1 LILEVVNNTDDE
13 FDTADIVDGDD
24 VDKNSIGKLI
34 MFEVADEID
43 GDFDTADND
52 DNFGYWYFIFV
63 FARWSPLSNS
73 SLFLMFEDVNEKDG
87 DFDTADNDDGDDTE
101 KKSVEDRD
109 DTVDGVETNGLVSAN
124 NEPTAADTFE

>member
-1 LILEVVNNTDDE
+1 MILEVVNNTDDE

-63 FARWSPLSNS
+63 FARWSSLSNL
-73 SLFLMFEDVNEKDG
+73 SLFLMFEYVNKTDG
-87 DFDTADNDDGDDTE
+87 DFDTADNDDGDDAE
-101 KKSVEDRD
+101 KKSIEDRD
-109 DTVDGVETNGLVSAN
+109 DTVDGVETNGDSFR
-124 NEPTAADTFE
+124 PTTN